1 MGAPATFASRLCA
14 PEGPTLAP
22 GGWVLNVC
30 SFTRDEAWPTRGG
43 DICATNI
50 AEPRRTKRL
59 FNTGSD
65 GVAGIPAALAFGPD
79 GALYVTDEG
88 HRAVLRVAPDGSRSR
103 WIRSFEG
110 EPLNGPNDLCFDA
123 DGSLFFTDPWGS
135 SLENP
140 IGAVYGHPAAGGE
153 LHRIDSGMGFPN
165 GIALRH
171 GRLYVAE
178 TLRHCVWV
186 YDIVGPGQANH
197 RRLFCRQP
205 PVTEAPVSGPD
216 GMAFDADGNLLVT
229 HFGSGHVLVY
239 DTAGAEVERIGCG
252 GTSPTNVCFG
262 GPDHATLFITVDDT
276 GQMVTVDRGVR
287 GQTLNFCPTTVSGV
301 HPFAAMM
308 AGGEPLDD
316 PGEAR

>member
-1 MGAPATFASRLCA
+1 MDTPATFASRLCA

-22 GGWVLNVC
+22 GGWILNVC

-50 AEPRRTKRL
+50 AEPGRTKRL
-59 FNTGSD
+59 FNTSAA

-88 HRAVLRVAPDGSRSR
+88 HRAVLRFGPDGEQSR
-103 WIRSFEG
+103 WVHSFEG
-110 EPLNGPNDLCFDA
+110 APLNGPNDLCFDA

-135 SLENP
+135 SLDNP
-140 IGAVYGHPAAGGE
+140 VGAVYGYAAGDGR
-153 LHRIDSGMGFPN
+153 LNRIDSDMGFPN
-165 GIALRH
+165 GIALRQ

-186 YDIVGPGQANH
+186 YDIVDPGQAHH
-197 RRLFCRQP
+197 RRLFCSQP
-205 PVTEAPVSGPD
+205 PVPTAPVSGPD
-216 GMAFDADGNLLVT
+216 GIAFDVEGNLLVT
-229 HFGSGHVLVY
+229 HFGSGYVYVY
-239 DTAGAEVERIGCG
+239 DTAGVEVERIGCG

-262 GPDHATLFITVDDT
+262 GPDGATLFITVDDT
-276 GQMVTVDRGVR
+276 GRIVTVEPGVR
-287 GQTLNFCPTTVSGV
+287 GQTLNFCPSAVSGG

-308 AGGEPLDD
+308 TGGEPLDD
-316 PGEAR
+316 PGEE